1 MLHSIIEFFRS
12 TITEQVAGN
21 PFWFIVGFTGQVI
34 FGGRFILQWIVSEYK
49 KRSHVPVAFWYIS
62 LVGSLIL
69 LSYAVHRKD
78 LVFILGLS
86 LNTLIY
92 VRNLHLIYKHARK
105 QPGDRQAAGQ
115 KISRRIKIWRA
126 KMMRSI

>member
-21 PFWFIVGFTGQVI
+21 PFWFIVGFMGQVV

-62 LVGSLIL
+62 VVGSLIL
-69 LSYAVHRKD
+69 LSYAIHRRD

-92 VRNLHLIYKHARK
+92 VRNLHLIYKHAK
-105 QPGDRQAAGQ
+105 TPATAPAA
-115 KISRRIKIWRA
+115 SA
-126 KMMRSI
+126 ED

>member
-1 MLHSIIEFFRS
+1 MLQSIIEFFKS
-12 TITEQVAGN
+12 SVMEQVAGN

-34 FGGRFILQWIVSEYK
+34 FGARFILQWIVSEYK

-62 LVGSLIL
+62 LVGSVVL

-78 LVFILGLS
+78 LIFMLGLS

-92 VRNLHLIYKHARK
+92 ARNLRLIHKHAK
-105 QPGDRQAAGQ
+105 KTVAGSTVNNAGQ
-115 KISRRIKIWRA
+115 
-126 KMMRSI
+126 

>member
-1 MLHSIIEFFRS
+1 MLQSIVEFFRS

-21 PFWFIVGFTGQVI
+21 PFWFIVGFTGQVV

-69 LSYAVHRKD
+69 LVYSIHRKD
-78 LVFILGLS
+78 LVFMLGLS

-92 VRNLHLIYKHARK
+92 VRNLHLIYKHGTK
-105 QPGDRQAAGQ
+105 EPVDSPG
-115 KISRRIKIWRA
+115 
-126 KMMRSI
+126 